1 MPTPPLYV
9 SADSAPQGLAVRR
22 PVWLGPAFLAAYALG
37 CAATVP
43 GLPGLTRRYAEVVA
57 AASGATLG
65 EVAGPGASLSFRP
78 FMALLLVLV
87 AGFSPGSH
95 AARIRLA
102 AWSLSAYGLA
112 VLALDTVLAAAPGS
126 FLPPPLTPG
135 PGVVSAVTGVLV
147 VVVSIFTHRRLPSG
161 VRITTRRRGA
171 GTSVP
176 LLVAG
181 MGGAVAVAL
190 VWRTVRLALLG
201 PVHVPFNGWIAHD
214 LVVGVAALVCILWAL
229 SALEERQ
236 LPTRGPELSVAFLA
250 PAYNEAHGIGA
261 CIRSLDAAA
270 AHHPGRCAA
279 YIVDNASS
287 DGTAA
292 VARAALAACTHL
304 EGGVLSCP
312 TPGKAR
318 ALNFALSRITEDLV
332 VRIDADTEV
341 EPSLLAVV
349 VPRFWDRS
357 VGGVG
362 GFPLPKDGG
371 PRWLQALRLIEMY
384 TAIAFFRVASSAVD
398 GTTVMPGSI
407 AAYRRSLL
415 AELGGF
421 GSGFNGEDSDVTM
434 RIGRL
439 GYRVVTD
446 ARVRVRTECPATLAE
461 LREQRQRWTR
471 GRFHMAARNLSAI
484 RMAQGVRA
492 TWMLPQSLV
501 NAGRRCLM
509 VPLLVGSVAVEAADP
524 SVLSLREI
532 FAVARVVV
540 GVQVVAAAVLLLV
553 HRQYRA
559 LPYAPLTLV
568 YRLVLAYIA
577 FETVLT
583 LAVRDTRGVLLRGH
597 PVPRA
602 EGRSDFSRRLI
613 PGGVT

>member
-1 MPTPPLYV
+1 MSIPDPPLYV
-9 SADSAPQGLAVRR
+9 SADSAPQGLAERR
-22 PVWLGPAFLAAYALG
+22 PAWLGPAFLAAYGLS

-43 GLPGLTRRYAEVVA
+43 ALPGLTRRYAEA
-57 AASGATLG
+57 LATGSGAPLAD
-65 EVAGPGASLSFRP
+65 VAGPGASLSFRP
-78 FMALLLVLV
+78 FLALLLVLV
-87 AGFSPGSH
+87 AGFSPGST
-95 AARIRLA
+95 AARARLA
-102 AWSLSAYGLA
+102 AWSLAAYGLV
-112 VLALDTVLAAAPGS
+112 VLALDTALAAAPGS
-126 FLPPPLTPG
+126 YLPAPLAAG
-135 PGVVSAVTGVLV
+135 PGIVTALLGVLV

-161 VRITTRRRGA
+161 VRVSTRRASA

-176 LLVAG
+176 ILLAG
-181 MGGAVAVAL
+181 VGGAVAVAL
-190 VWRTVRLALLG
+190 LWRAVRLAVLG
-201 PVHVPFNGWIAHD
+201 PVHVPFNGWISHD
-214 LVVGVAALVCILWAL
+214 LAVGVAALVCILRGL

-236 LPTRGPELSVAFLA
+236 LPTRGPDLSVAFLV
-250 PAYNEAHGIGA
+250 PAHNEAHAIGA

-270 AHHPGRCAA
+270 AAHRGRCAA

-287 DGTAA
+287 DGTGD
-292 VARAALAACTHL
+292 VARAALAACHHL
-304 EGGVLSCP
+304 EGGVLRCP

-318 ALNFALSRITEDLV
+318 ALNFGVARITEDLV

-341 EPSLLAVV
+341 EPSLLAIV

-362 GFPLPKDGG
+362 GFPLPKEGG
-371 PRWLQALRLIEMY
+371 PRWLHALRLIEMY

-415 AELGGF
+415 GELGGF

-439 GYRVVTD
+439 GYRIVTD

-484 RMAQGVRA
+484 RMGQGVRA

-509 VPLLVGSVAVEAADP
+509 IPLLVGSAAVEVADP

-540 GVQVVAAAVLLLV
+540 GVQVVAAVALLVV

-583 LAVRDTRGVLLRGH
+583 LAVRDPRGV
-597 PVPRA
+597 RA